1 MPNTH
6 PTGPNQPPH
15 HKPTDQ
21 PKRDEHVASA
31 APTVSVDEQIFAG
44 NLDALR
50 HHDPNLARLLAD
62 LPLPEHV
69 KLARGRDGAT
79 TFYLTAPDGPGQ
91 WFGRTSMPT
100 VSAPALLANFDPAG
114 ANVALAGVGSG
125 LEAALLAHALAAHQA
140 IFVFESDP
148 LKLSLAL
155 RLHNLASPIRARRLL
170 LLLADDDDHEPGL
183 LRFCQDHDGF
193 APPAR
198 LLNWPWLDPADRQQF
213 ADLLSRVGRT
223 IAARRSQTVAHLRL
237 KAAQLTTPP
246 PLPDRPRLTLLAVS
260 GHYQVTRLGQD
271 LHQAATELGWQT
283 TSVLMDSPA
292 NANLLPHSRAAV
304 ETEPELLILVDHT
317 RADLPAASQN
327 TPATT
332 WLTPL
337 ARPDQRLV
345 NSLKLNDLCVATTA
359 QAERQL
365 LDAGLDQ
372 DRLLTLPPAANPAR
386 YKDLQPSQDQ
396 LEQAHCDVALIAPA
410 ANTDPQACGIKL
422 HSHQVLWRKLADLIN
437 RNVDQYHDGMLEE
450 LLSQAERQS
459 GVKLSEQ
466 DVRRQLLDVA
476 RMALGPTL
484 QRLAM
489 IQALID
495 ADIQVGLWGPG
506 WGWCSQIGDFW
517 RGSVTSD
524 QHRLAIYRAA
534 KLVLCVE
541 PSGQVGQELL
551 DAIAGRAAVLIK
563 SCPSQS
569 RWDGPAAL
577 FDPQTH
583 LASFND
589 RHRLISLA
597 RQLLADPQ
605 ARTQIAEKAHQH
617 LASQHLYTHRLR
629 TVHQRLAAG
638 DGSGLPR
645 NIPEHR

>member
-1 MPNTH
+1 MPKTH
-6 PTGPNQPPH
+6 PTDPNQPPH
-15 HKPTDQ
+15 HTPTDQ
-21 PKRDEHVASA
+21 PKLDQHVGPAV
-31 APTVSVDEQIFAG
+31 PTVSVDDQIFST

-50 HHDPNLARLLAD
+50 HHDPDLAQLLAD

-79 TFYLTAPDGPGQ
+79 TFYLTAPDAPGQ

-100 VSAPALLANFDPAG
+100 ISAPALLANFDPAG

-125 LEAALLAHALAAHQA
+125 LEAALLAHALAPHQT

-148 LKLSLAL
+148 LQLSLAL

-170 LLLADDDDHEPGL
+170 LLLADDHEPLL

-193 APPAR
+193 APPTR

-213 ADLLSRVGRT
+213 TDLLSRVGRT
-223 IAARRSQTVAHLRL
+223 IAARRSQTIAQLRL
-237 KAAQLTTPP
+237 KAARLTAPQ
-246 PLPDRPRLTLLAVS
+246 PLPDRPRLTLLALS
-260 GHYQVTRLGQD
+260 AHYQLTRLGQD
-271 LHQAATELGWQT
+271 LHQAATELGWPT
-283 TSVLMDSPA
+283 TTVLMASPA
-292 NANLLPHSRAAV
+292 NANLLPHCRAAV
-304 ETEPELLILVDHT
+304 ESGPELLILLDHT

-327 TPATT
+327 IPATT
-332 WLTPL
+332 WLSPMAT
-337 ARPDQRLV
+337 PDQPLV
-345 NSLKLNDLCVATTA
+345 NSLIPKDLCVATTA
-359 QAERQL
+359 KTQTQL
-365 LDAGLDQ
+365 LEAGLDQ
-372 DRLLTLPPAANPAR
+372 DRILTLPLAANPAR

-396 LEQAHCDVALIAPA
+396 LEQARCDVALIAPA

-422 HSHQVLWRKLADLIN
+422 HSHQVLWRKLADLIS
-437 RNVDQYHDGMLEE
+437 RNVDQYHDGMLED
-450 LLSQAERQS
+450 LLSDAGRQS

-466 DVRRQLLDVA
+466 EVRRQLLDVA

-489 IQALID
+489 IQALTD
-495 ADIQVGLWGPG
+495 ADLQVGLWGPG
-506 WGWCSQIGDFW
+506 WGWCSQVGDFW

-551 DAIAGRAAVLIK
+551 DAVACRAAVLIK

-569 RWDGPAAL
+569 RWDGPAAM
-577 FDPQTH
+577 FDPQIH

-589 RHRLISLA
+589 RRQLVSTA

-605 ARTQIAEKAHQH
+605 ARTQITRKNHQH
-617 LASQHLYTHRLR
+617 LTSQHLYTHRLR
-629 TVHQRLAAG
+629 TLHQRLAAG
-638 DGSGLPR
+638 GGHS
-645 NIPEHR
+645 